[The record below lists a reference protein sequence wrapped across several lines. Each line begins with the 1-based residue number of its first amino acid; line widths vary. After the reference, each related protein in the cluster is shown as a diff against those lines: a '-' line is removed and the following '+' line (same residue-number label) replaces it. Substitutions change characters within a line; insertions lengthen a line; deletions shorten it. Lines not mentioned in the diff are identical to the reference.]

1 MVGETSSKNVS
12 THPHVG
18 VAQGGREGGRAGGWV
33 GRQVGGLTTRKLEKG
48 ALLTLCF
55 PFQDLSVRD
64 LVRMCSDIVQ
74 GMSYLASRRFV
85 HRDLAARNCM

>member
-1 MVGETSSKNVS
+1 MWVWVEASLYSKILDP
-12 THPHVG
+12 TL
-18 VAQGGREGGRAGGWV
+18 GREGGREGERAG
-33 GRQVGGLTTRKLEKG
+33 RPTTRKLEKG
-48 ALLTLCF
+48 AMLALCF

-74 GMSYLASRRFV
+74 GMSYLASSRFV